1 MIMKYTLI
9 IQTIIS
15 GTNDEHIHENIP
27 KRTSKEKEQLF
38 NLFQKTTLFSEII
51 TPPIQANDHL
61 NENEK
66 VSMEMVQIKNLIG
79 TEMKINH
86 ILFHKPSSQ
95 VENWKIDVGNS
106 LKGSR
111 NCKNNIDLIK
121 PYWKYMIADLFSEI
135 NIHLNKLKDNQ
146 STCD

>member
-61 NENEK
+61 NENQK
-66 VSMEMVQIKNLIG
+66 LFTNQIHFVESIP
-79 TEMKINH
+79 
-86 ILFHKPSSQ
+86 ILLMLLEIL
-95 VENWKIDVGNS
+95 ENWKIDVGNL

-135 NIHLNKLKDNQ
+135 NIHLN
-146 STCD
+146 

>member
-1 MIMKYTLI
+1 MKYTLI

-61 NENEK
+61 NENQK
-66 VSMEMVQIKNLIG
+66 VM
-79 TEMKINH
+79 
-86 ILFHKPSSQ
+86 
-95 VENWKIDVGNS
+95 ENWKIDVGNL

-135 NIHLNKLKDNQ
+135 NIHLN
-146 STCD
+146 

>member
-1 MIMKYTLI
+1 MKYTLI

-66 VSMEMVQIKNLIG
+66 VSMESSMQD
-79 TEMKINH
+79 TNH
-86 ILFHKPSSQ
+86 QRRIIL
-95 VENWKIDVGNS
+95 N
-106 LKGSR
+106 
-111 NCKNNIDLIK
+111 
-121 PYWKYMIADLFSEI
+121 
-135 NIHLNKLKDNQ
+135 
-146 STCD
+146 T